1 MTPDRFQT
9 LAEAYGGVISRWP
22 AETRDEAYA
31 HMAAAPEEA
40 ALALAMAR
48 DLDEALDAV
57 ERLSPSRALRQSILA
72 AAPAARPARGPVWRW
87 LTGAGVGL
95 GLATAAAA
103 GIVIGVDLSATSAG
117 EDAMLLAV
125 AYNSGLLGDG
135 EDAS

>member
-1 MTPDRFQT
+1 M
-9 LAEAYGGVISRWP
+9 
-22 AETRDEAYA
+22 
-31 HMAAAPEEA
+31 
-40 ALALAMAR
+40 
-48 DLDEALDAV
+48 
-57 ERLSPSRALRQSILA
+57 
-72 AAPAARPARGPVWRW
+72 
-87 LTGAGVGL
+87 GL